1 VEIFTA
7 SEEAIREATYRI
19 MERIKVVIEPSA
31 AVTLAV
37 LLENPGLV
45 RGSTVGIVLCGGN
58 IDIRRLPI

>member
-1 VEIFTA
+1 
-7 SEEAIREATYRI
+7 
-19 MERIKVVIEPSA
+19 MERLKVVIEPSA